1 MEKPSIVELMSGIN
15 ALRSDTPVLDSA
27 YLDKDK
33 ALQLLSLNTHVNFDE
48 RCQDVSTLV
57 LCSFDGQTYFID
69 ENANIWDINE
79 EGNLSILSVGI
90 TGYGINGFATDVA
103 KKAAQEADQATLND
117 MMNYLEADFIE
128 SLSDIA

>member
-1 MEKPSIVELMSGIN
+1 MEKPSIVELMSGID

-69 ENANIWDINE
+69 ENANIWDINK

-90 TGYGINGFATDVA
+90 TGYGINGFAVDVA
-103 KKAAQEADQATLND
+103 KKAAQEADQATLKE
-117 MMNYLEADFIE
+117 MMNYLEADFIA
-128 SLSDIA
+128 SLSDVA

>member
-1 MEKPSIVELMSGIN
+1 MEQSSIIEVMNAID
-15 ALRSDTPVLDSA
+15 ALRCDTPVLDSA

-69 ENANIWDINE
+69 ENANLWNINE

-90 TGYGINGFATDVA
+90 TGYGVNGFAVDVA
-103 KKAAQEADQATLND
+103 KKAAQEDDQATLNE
-117 MMNYLEADFIE
+117 MTNYLEADFIA
-128 SLSDIA
+128 SLSDAA

>member
-1 MEKPSIVELMSGIN
+1 MEKPSIVELMSGID

-69 ENANIWDINE
+69 ENANIWDINK

-90 TGYGINGFATDVA
+90 TGYGINGFAVDVA
-103 KKAAQEADQATLND
+103 KKAAQEADQATLKE

-128 SLSDIA
+128 SLSGVA